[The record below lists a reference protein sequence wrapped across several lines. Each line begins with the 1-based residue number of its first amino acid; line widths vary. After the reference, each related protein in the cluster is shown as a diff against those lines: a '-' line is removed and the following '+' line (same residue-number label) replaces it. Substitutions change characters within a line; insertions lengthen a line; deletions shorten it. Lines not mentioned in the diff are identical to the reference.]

1 MNDNAVFGA
10 SWLELQLE
18 EIFGATEVSNLIQLS
33 GGANRETWSFEAIT
47 KEKQRSLIMQIDRG
61 CMDRLH
67 GTCERESRI
76 LQIAKLNGDGNFFE
90 KSSLDARLKQFIK
103 LQDMIYCG
111 SVSNSL

>member
-1 MNDNAVFGA
+1 MESQPEFPIMNDNAVFGA

-61 CMDRLH
+61 GMDRLH

-76 LQIAKLNGDGNFFE
+76 LQIAKLN
-90 KSSLDARLKQFIK
+90 RVPVP
-103 LQDMIYCG
+103 
-111 SVSNSL
+111 VSYTHLRAHET